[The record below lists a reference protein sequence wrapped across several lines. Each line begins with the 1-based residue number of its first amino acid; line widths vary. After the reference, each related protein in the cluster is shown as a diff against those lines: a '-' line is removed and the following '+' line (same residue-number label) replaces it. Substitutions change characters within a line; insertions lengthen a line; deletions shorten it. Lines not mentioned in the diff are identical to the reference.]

1 MNNKTLIKE
10 IQDLLKNK
18 FNGNISRVILY
29 GSRSRGDYK
38 EYSDYDILV
47 IVKEDFDWKFERE
60 INDSLID
67 IDLKYD
73 ILLDVRLIS
82 ENEMKTI
89 KGKQPF
95 IFNAL
100 TEGIE
105 A

>member
-1 MNNKTLIKE
+1 MDNKIIIQEVQKVLKE
-10 IQDLLKNK
+10 KFGNK
-18 FNGNISRVILY
+18 VTKVILY

-38 EYSDYDILV
+38 DYSDYDILV
-47 IVKEDFDWKFERE
+47 IVKEDFDWRFERE
-60 INDSLID
+60 VNNALID

-73 ILLDVRLIS
+73 IILDVRLIS

-95 IFNAL
+95 VLNAL
-100 TEGIE
+100 IEGIE

>member
-1 MNNKTLIKE
+1 MDKKTIILE
-10 IQDLLKNK
+10 IQKVLKEK

-38 EYSDYDILV
+38 EYSDYDVLV
-47 IVKEDFDWKFERE
+47 IVNKDYDWKFERE
-60 INDSLID
+60 VNNALID

-73 ILLDVRLIS
+73 ILIDVRVIS
-82 ENEMKTI
+82 EQEMKTI